1 MCVVVVGGRRTLGS
15 DTRCCYFFPTD
26 TPPAALG
33 AKMEGEI
40 PAAPSSTRRCTPSSA
55 TTKESSSF
63 QPGSLAVCGSVSS
76 ELVNN
81 EAPIMQYRQPHELAQ
96 HSIELPQKH
105 HTNKYIKQPH
115 HRQPDRPAPRASQL
129 SPVPFSPKYGLRR
142 RCRQRATWATV
153 RRWRKV
159 GFVSWS
165 SRRASVSMKIVLVVS
180 TPRITNSLWHGL
192 NLRQLPKRGRDTLAS
207 ETAISSIVF
216 GSRRGICCHAGAQMC
231 GGRAFRHGGTRLQPP
246 SRWFS
251 CAD

>member
-1 MCVVVVGGRRTLGS
+1 
-15 DTRCCYFFPTD
+15 
-26 TPPAALG
+26 
-33 AKMEGEI
+33 MEGEI

-81 EAPIMQYRQPHELAQ
+81 EAPIMQYRQPHELTQ
-96 HSIELPQKH
+96 HSIESLREH
-105 HTNKYIKQPH
+105 HTNKHIKQPH

-180 TPRITNSLWHGL
+180 TPRITNALWRGL
-192 NLRQLPKRGRDTLAS
+192 DLMRQLPQNTETRSGHSVVGDGNLFNRIRIEERHLLSRRSPDVWRACVSTRRDTSA
-207 ETAISSIVF
+207 TAIEVVF
-216 GSRRGICCHAGAQMC
+216 LR
-231 GGRAFRHGGTRLQPP
+231 
-246 SRWFS
+246 
-251 CAD
+251 

>member
-1 MCVVVVGGRRTLGS
+1 MGSDVKGSALGRMVQWRRTWSFSGGCGMCVVGVGGRKTLGS

-115 HRQPDRPAPRASQL
+115 HHKPDRPAPRASQL
-129 SPVPFSPKYGLRR
+129 SPVPFSPKYGLRT
-142 RCRQRATWATV
+142 RCRQRATWAT
-153 RRWRKV
+153 
-159 GFVSWS
+159 
-165 SRRASVSMKIVLVVS
+165 
-180 TPRITNSLWHGL
+180 
-192 NLRQLPKRGRDTLAS
+192 
-207 ETAISSIVF
+207 
-216 GSRRGICCHAGAQMC
+216 AGD
-231 GGRAFRHGGTRLQPP
+231 GGRWVLSLGHHVGPAYP
-246 SRWFS
+246 
-251 CAD
+251 